1 MRKKILILS
10 AALLAPVCFAGD
22 PPDLS
27 SDNAKINYSVGYQIG
42 GDFKVQ
48 GVEMQPEL
56 VIRGI
61 QDALSGAT
69 PLMTP
74 EDMRTTMGDLGKRIA
89 ADRTREK
96 YMTKIRA
103 EKENQDFL
111 VTNAKKEGVVTTPSG
126 LQYRVIEPGTG
137 RTPKATDTVTVNYL
151 GTLIDGK
158 EFDSS
163 YRRGQP
169 ATFRVDGVIAGWTE
183 ALQLM
188 KEGAKWQLFI
198 PQELAYG
205 ERGPLRDKTL
215 IFDVELLSISEP
227 EAVAA
232 EPANA
237 AAETGSA
244 TTEAVTAP
252 AQPSKSS
259 PEAGTPTAE
268 PATAPAE

>member
-1 MRKKILILS
+1 MKEMILILS
-10 AALLAPVCFAGD
+10 TALLAPVCFAAE

-42 GDFKVQ
+42 GDFKLQ
-48 GVEMQPEL
+48 GVEMEPEL

-74 EDMRTTMGDLGKRIA
+74 EDMRMTMGELGNRIA
-89 ADRTREK
+89 AERTREK
-96 YMTKIRA
+96 YMAKIRA
-103 EKENQDFL
+103 EKENLDFL
-111 VTNAKKEGVVTTPSG
+111 ITNAQKEGVKTTPSG

-137 RTPKATDTVTVNYL
+137 RTPKATDTVTVNYR

-163 YRRGQP
+163 YKRGKP

-188 KEGAKWQLFI
+188 KEGAKWQVYI

-215 IFDVELLSISEP
+215 IFDIDLLSINEP
-227 EAVAA
+227 EPTAAVPGSDPA
-232 EPANA
+232 EPATTA
-237 AAETGSA
+237 AQPAN
-244 TTEAVTAP
+244 AP
-252 AQPSKSS
+252 AGS
-259 PEAGTPTAE
+259 GTTAAQ
-268 PATAPAE
+268 PATAPAD